1 MRIDSIFLKRRLW
14 GIGIYEITN
23 EGDVFNLSLDK
34 PLHFIGEK
42 GFRRDSGY
50 QSTVAD
56 PFLFSHD
63 SKLYVFYEVK
73 TDFGVGEIWAQSM
86 NADGEWYNHGCIL
99 EESFHLS
106 YPQVFTY
113 DGSIYMV
120 PESAASGNVL
130 LYRSKLFPIKWEL
143 AKVLV
148 AEPLLDPSMLVRPEG
163 LFLFGTTRTDDL
175 KLFFSPALDDEFI
188 EIGKII
194 SNCKSTARN
203 AGRPLD
209 ICNKL
214 YRVAQDCE
222 RMYGEKIQVLE
233 IQQLGLNDYSERV
246 VMTDMFV
253 NRPKWASKGYHHIS
267 MVRLG
272 DRVFVAV
279 DGFTWDSRV
288 NKASLVGLKFIG
300 LLKKYVGELLS
311 R

>member
-1 MRIDSIFLKRRLW
+1 
-14 GIGIYEITN
+14 
-23 EGDVFNLSLDK
+23 
-34 PLHFIGEK
+34 
-42 GFRRDSGY
+42 
-50 QSTVAD
+50 

-63 SKLYVFYEVK
+63 SKLYIFYEVK
-73 TDFGVGEIWAQSM
+73 TDFDVGEIWAQSM
-86 NADGEWYNHGCIL
+86 NADGNWYNHGCVL
-99 EESFHLS
+99 KESFHLS

-113 DGSIYMV
+113 NSSIYMV

-130 LYRSKLFPIKWEL
+130 LYRSKLFPIKWER

-148 AEPLLDPSMLVRPEG
+148 DQPLLDPSILARPEG

-175 KLFFSPALDDEFI
+175 KLFFSPALDEEFI
-188 EIGKII
+188 DIGKII
-194 SNCKSTARN
+194 SNCKSTSRN

-246 VMTDMFV
+246 IMTDMFV
-253 NRPKWASKGYHHIS
+253 NRSRWASEGYHHVS

-272 DRVFVAV
+272 DHVFVAV
-279 DGFTWDSRV
+279 DGFTWDSWV
-288 NKASLVGLKFIG
+288 NKASLIGLKLIG
-300 LLKKYVGELLS
+300 LLKKYVGA
-311 R
+311 